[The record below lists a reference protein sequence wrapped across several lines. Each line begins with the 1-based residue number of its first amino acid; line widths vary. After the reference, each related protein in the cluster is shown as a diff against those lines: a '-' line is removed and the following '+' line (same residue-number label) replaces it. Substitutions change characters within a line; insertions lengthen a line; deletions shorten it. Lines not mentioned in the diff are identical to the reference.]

1 MAVYLARS
9 LVDPSQRPDLPDYT
23 PPTTASFPDVPT
35 SAWNYKDVEY
45 IKSQSVTGGYPDGDY
60 HPEYACTRDQMAVFI
75 GRAFTIPWGGR
86 VIGGVNLLKATTD
99 PGYLDPMDDFF
110 HGTMVSGTIASMDT
124 TYRGIAP
131 AANIVGVKVLD
142 NQGNGYSSDVIAG
155 IEWCVQN
162 RATYGIKVINMS
174 LGDPSEWTSHES
186 CDQQPEG
193 VAVTDAFNAGILVV
207 CAAGNGSYT
216 HGVSLPGCASDA
228 ISVGATCDGDPST
241 TYVATPVDTIASYS
255 DRGELMTMFAPG
267 TWMTAPAAS
276 VLADGEWTTEEGT
289 SFASPCVAGGA
300 AVLLSMNDPN
310 LSTPDQLRARLTQT
324 GVQIVDP
331 ATGVAAPRLNLASA
345 INPPTSGPDLVA
357 TTVSAATGSG
367 FVGDPVNLSL
377 TVKNQG
383 NASSAAC
390 QALVVLS
397 SNTVISPQDYVLA
410 TVDVPALG
418 AGASYS
424 PTSLAGMIPAM
435 NGGTYYVGAFVD
447 STYAVPELDETNNAA
462 LNSTTFTVFV
472 PSSHVSSASIPSTM
486 KAGQSYPV
494 SIVMVNDGTTDW
506 TPGTY
511 TLASTGPDGNN
522 IWSVPPSSLQ
532 LTSTVAQTQPH
543 TFTFNVTAPAA
554 GTYPCFWRMK
564 KGSTYFGETA
574 TGATSTLMLNDTTM
588 GQDYPAAGS
597 NYVAFM
603 DYKSGQCTAR
613 TACPRCP

>member
-1 MAVYLARS
+1 
-9 LVDPSQRPDLPDYT
+9 
-23 PPTTASFPDVPT
+23 
-35 SAWNYKDVEY
+35 
-45 IKSQSVTGGYPDGDY
+45 
-60 HPEYACTRDQMAVFI
+60 
-75 GRAFTIPWGGR
+75 
-86 VIGGVNLLKATTD
+86 
-99 PGYLDPMDDFF
+99 
-110 HGTMVSGTIASMDT
+110 
-124 TYRGIAP
+124 
-131 AANIVGVKVLD
+131 
-142 NQGNGYSSDVIAG
+142 
-155 IEWCVQN
+155 
-162 RATYGIKVINMS
+162 MS

-276 VLADGEWTTEEGT
+276 VLADGEWTTEERDLLRLPLCGRR
-289 SFASPCVAGGA
+289 SGR
-300 AVLLSMNDPN
+300 AVKHERSQSVHTGP
-310 LSTPDQLRARLTQT
+310 TPRRLTQT

-331 ATGVAAPRLNLASA
+331 ATGVAAPRLNLARPRSTRPRA
-345 INPPTSGPDLVA
+345 ARDLVA

-522 IWSVPPSSLQ
+522 IWSVPLLSPAYKAPSHRPSRTPSPS
-532 LTSTVAQTQPH
+532 TSPRPRP
-543 TFTFNVTAPAA
+543 APILA
-554 GTYPCFWRMK
+554 
-564 KGSTYFGETA
+564 S
-574 TGATSTLMLNDTTM
+574 GA
-588 GQDYPAAGS
+588 
-597 NYVAFM
+597 
-603 DYKSGQCTAR
+603 
-613 TACPRCP
+613 